1 MSLTCVI
8 CCVQLQGLDV
18 TCIAEQLNS
27 LASQK
32 YKLVPCMGT
41 QQSVRTSGKLST
53 GCEVW
58 QILRGNLANI
68 VLG

>member
-1 MSLTCVI
+1 MMSLTCVI

-53 GCEVW
+53 GCEV
-58 QILRGNLANI
+58 
-68 VLG
+68 